1 MKGQRGLKLY
11 LLFGL
16 CVGLLGLCLL
26 SSVFAQGVGQE
37 RKIVVFQE
45 RYVNAAA
52 QEALLRVFGGVAIK
66 PLPLINGWAVY
77 LPAPAVGALQR
88 RGEIKRIDPDVVVY
102 AIEEEGAG
110 CAAAAKAKPSPPPQ
124 PAQIIPWGI
133 ERVLAPSAWGISM
146 GAGVKVAILDTGID
160 LDHPDLRANIAGG
173 VNTISPRKTAED
185 DNGHGTHVA
194 GIVAAVNNT
203 IGVVGVAPQAK
214 LYAIKALDRTG
225 SGYLSDIIE
234 GLQWCVANR
243 MQVVNMSL
251 GTTYNVPSF
260 ADAVKAVNNAGIVQV
275 AAAGNSGG
283 ATNYPAAYPEVIS
296 VAATDIN
303 NVRASWSCYGKIDL
317 AAPGV
322 NIYSTYKGDS
332 YATMSGTSM
341 ASPHV
346 AGVVAL
352 RLARYPGDS
361 PAAVL
366 FALQTAALDLG
377 DVGWDIYYGAGLVQA
392 PGAIQ

>member
-1 MKGQRGLKLY
+1 MKGQRDLRLY
-11 LLFGL
+11 LLIGL

-26 SSVFAQGVGQE
+26 SSAFAQGAGLE

-66 PLPLINGWAVY
+66 PLPLINGWAVF

-102 AIEEEGAG
+102 AIQEVAESAV
-110 CAAAAKAKPSPPPQ
+110 AAKAKPSPPSQ

-133 ERVLAPSAWGISM
+133 ERILAPLAWGTST

-160 LDHPDLRANIAGG
+160 LDHPDLRLNIAGG
-173 VNTISPRKTAED
+173 VNTINPRKAPED

-194 GIVAAVNNT
+194 GIVAAVDNT

-234 GLQWCVANR
+234 GLQWCVAQG
-243 MQVVNMSL
+243 MKVVNMSL

-260 ADAVKAVNNAGIVQV
+260 SDAVKAVYNAGIVQV
-275 AAAGNSGG
+275 AAAGNSSGP
-283 ATNYPAAYPEVIS
+283 TNYPAAYPEVIS
-296 VAATDIN
+296 VAATDSN
-303 NVRASWSCYGKIDL
+303 NVRAPWSCYGKIDL

-322 NIYSTYKGDS
+322 SIFSTYKGDS

-352 RLARYPGDS
+352 RLARYPGES

-366 FALQTAALDLG
+366 NALQAAALDLG
-377 DVGWDIYYGAGLVQA
+377 ETGWDMYYGAGLVQA

>member
-1 MKGQRGLKLY
+1 MKGQRDLILY
-11 LLFGL
+11 LLIGL

-26 SSVFAQGVGQE
+26 SSAFAQGAGLE

-66 PLPLINGWAVY
+66 PLPLINGWAVF

-102 AIEEEGAG
+102 AIQEVAESAV
-110 CAAAAKAKPSPPPQ
+110 AAKAKPSPPSQ

-133 ERVLAPSAWGISM
+133 ERILAPSAWGTST

-160 LDHPDLRANIAGG
+160 LDHPDLRLNIAGG
-173 VNTISPRKTAED
+173 VNTINPRKAPED

-194 GIVAAVNNT
+194 GIVAAVDNT

-234 GLQWCVANR
+234 GLQWCVAQG
-243 MQVVNMSL
+243 MKVVNMSL

-260 ADAVKAVNNAGIVQV
+260 SDAVKAVYNAGIVQV
-275 AAAGNSGG
+275 AAAGNSSGP
-283 ATNYPAAYPEVIS
+283 TNYPAAYPEVIS
-296 VAATDIN
+296 VAATDGN
-303 NVRASWSCYGKIDL
+303 NVRAPWSCYGKIDL

-322 NIYSTYKGDS
+322 SIFSTYKGDS

-352 RLARYPGDS
+352 RLARYPGES

-366 FALQTAALDLG
+366 NALQAAALDLG
-377 DVGWDIYYGAGLVQA
+377 EAGWDMYYGAGLVQA